1 MGWLRNRRRNKLKET
16 LMKEG
21 KLEQFRNKFI
31 LHIQKIDEQLNLL
44 KQKAHK
50 AHEAKDDYQTRL
62 SIHQYQEA
70 EELKKKL
77 QALLAT
83 LEKASATKEAQ
94 DTYHTFLD
102 QLNAFKEAFSDNKI
116 KFGDRRKL
124 RRYKK
129 SISGASSQ
137 LDWIDRRVEKL
148 DKSLDR
154 KENITEKS
162 LNKIDVEGF
171 FHRD

>member
-21 KLEQFRNKFI
+21 RLEQFRNKFI
-31 LHIQKIDEQLNLL
+31 LHIQKLDEQLNLL
-44 KQKAHK
+44 NSQALKAR
-50 AHEAKDDYQTRL
+50 EAKDDYQTRL
-62 SIHQYQEA
+62 SIHRHQET
-70 EELKKKL
+70 EELKHKL

-83 LEKASATKEAQ
+83 LEKASATKAAQ

-102 QLNAFKEAFSDNKI
+102 QLNEFKDAFSSGKI
-116 KFGDRRKL
+116 KWRDRRKL
-124 RRYKK
+124 RRYKR
-129 SISGASSQ
+129 SIKDTTSS

-154 KENITEKS
+154 KDNITEKS

-171 FHRD
+171 FNRD

>member
-44 KQKAHK
+44 NVKAKQ

-62 SIHQYQEA
+62 IIHQYQNA
-70 EELKKKL
+70 EELKKRL

-83 LEKASATKEAQ
+83 LEKAASTKAAQ
-94 DTYHTFLD
+94 ETYHTFLD
-102 QLNAFKEAFSDNKI
+102 QLHEFKDAFTDNKI
-116 KFGDRRKL
+116 KLKDRRKL
-124 RRYKK
+124 KRYKK
-129 SISGASSQ
+129 SVSGASSQ
-137 LDWIDRRVEKL
+137 LDWIDKRVEKL

-171 FHRD
+171 FNRD